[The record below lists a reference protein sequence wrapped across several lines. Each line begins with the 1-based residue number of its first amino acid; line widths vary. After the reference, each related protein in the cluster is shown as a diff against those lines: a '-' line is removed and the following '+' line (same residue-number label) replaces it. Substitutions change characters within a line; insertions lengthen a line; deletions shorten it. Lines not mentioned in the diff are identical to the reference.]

1 MQTPFAV
8 LDLAIHIIS
17 RLRPVVELIRARDRD
32 LADQVRRS
40 ASSIALN
47 LAEANGSDA
56 GNRRARLRTA
66 LGSTQET
73 RAALRVAH
81 AWGYL
86 GATEVAPLEF
96 DLDRVAAMT
105 FRLAHPRR

>member
-8 LDLAIHIIS
+8 LDLAIHVIS

-47 LAEANGSDA
+47 LGEANGSDP

-66 LGSTQET
+66 RGSTQET
-73 RAALRVAH
+73 RRPERRY
-81 AWGYL
+81 AWLTRGVTSARPRSRRSS
-86 GATEVAPLEF
+86 ATSIGS
-96 DLDRVAAMT
+96 
-105 FRLAHPRR
+105 PR